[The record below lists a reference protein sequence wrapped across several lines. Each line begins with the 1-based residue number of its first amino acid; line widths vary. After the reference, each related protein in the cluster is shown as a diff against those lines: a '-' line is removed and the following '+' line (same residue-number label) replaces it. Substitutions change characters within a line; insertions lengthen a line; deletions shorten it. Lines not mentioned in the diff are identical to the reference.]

1 MYIYILGGVYMY
13 VRLYVCYLNPGGDDV
28 EIWNLISRNTYRLLR
43 SRHRH
48 CKITKKSIR
57 KRKEKTKRRKQ
68 IELSQ
73 KTLTAIRNTLTV
85 MAGMAVCV
93 GGGGVI
99 YEPARCNVYAFLPAC
114 LLLLATGQRC
124 GILQLPLAEI
134 LGKEAHREGVNAP
147 EHVVGNHTTRCL
159 GQQLAKLGKERGH
172 S

>member
-13 VRLYVCYLNPGGDDV
+13 VRVYVCYLNPGGDDV

-93 GGGGVI
+93 WGLLDT
-99 YEPARCNVYAFLPAC
+99 NLPDAMS
-114 LLLLATGQRC
+114 THSFQRASC
-124 GILQLPLAEI
+124 SWRPD
-134 LGKEAHREGVNAP
+134 NAVAYCSCRLRKSSVRKP
-147 EHVVGNHTTRCL
+147 TEN
-159 GQQLAKLGKERGH
+159 A
-172 S
+172 